1 MLKRLILFRSPNGRF
16 EEVDL
21 LAPESRGRKKHRSN
35 LGIYWNLTC
44 FSRFQTK
51 CVNHEKSKTD
61 DCAETDFSRECWS
74 APTLAGKDATKSL
87 FETLLCAGRSEKS
100 LICGKRC
107 QKVPYFGLFWKSL
120 KTCLKRDGDFLC
132 PKCEIW
138 KKLDVLRQLFERDR
152 VFLTSYC
159 GPCLDILI
167 LRAITAKSEVFW
179 FKLRTNIEE

>member
-61 DCAETDFSRECWS
+61 ASAGTDFLGECWS
-74 APTLAGKDATKSL
+74 APTLVGKYATKSL

-100 LICGKRC
+100 LICVKRC

-132 PKCEIW
+132 PKCGIW
-138 KKLDVLRQLFERDR
+138 KKLHLLAQLFERDDD
-152 VFLTSYC
+152 FLTSYWGLGFDL
-159 GPCLDILI
+159 GPNPV
-167 LRAITAKSEVFW
+167 LR
-179 FKLRTNIEE
+179 